1 MDHNLPINYIFL
13 LRCCGREG
21 CPHPL
26 CERSA
31 RQQEIP
37 VRTNQATVRDASKGI
52 FCICHQPEGDKFM
65 ICCDQCGEWFH
76 CDCIGITE
84 EEGNKMADDDV
95 SFVCQQCRKL
105 VDDNSQT
112 EILPKWYLDGPY
124 FDFFPYPVDNVTRPA
139 TANAPAIM

>member
-1 MDHNLPINYIFL
+1 
-13 LRCCGREG
+13 
-21 CPHPL
+21 
-26 CERSA
+26 
-31 RQQEIP
+31 
-37 VRTNQATVRDASKGI
+37 
-52 FCICHQPEGDKFM
+52 M

-112 EILPKWYLDGPY
+112 EILRSGTWTDPILISSL
-124 FDFFPYPVDNVTRPA
+124 TLL
-139 TANAPAIM
+139 TM

>member
-1 MDHNLPINYIFL
+1 
-13 LRCCGREG
+13 
-21 CPHPL
+21 
-26 CERSA
+26 
-31 RQQEIP
+31 
-37 VRTNQATVRDASKGI
+37 
-52 FCICHQPEGDKFM
+52 M

-76 CDCIGITE
+76 CDCIRITE